1 VTESWRTYFNS
12 SEDNL
17 YLRLITQVELNDDEN
32 SPYVIKIQV
41 LLKQDVSL
49 HFMVACSVV
58 ILYLQDNHES
68 VKM

>member
-1 VTESWRTYFNS
+1 M
-12 SEDNL
+12 
-17 YLRLITQVELNDDEN
+17 ELNDDEN